1 MVSLSYEVKNPA
13 LGDTAQA
20 GRGMSHSCN
29 GYREIHSN
37 FTRQI
42 RSTNY
47 LFSYNLT
54 LQVLAGFGNWKE
66 TGNAKPLT
74 AITSYMTQKRP
85 FFPTLFQEHQEFLQA
100 WVWHLIYCPL
110 SPGLF

>member
-1 MVSLSYEVKNPA
+1 MRSKTLRWETQHK
-13 LGDTAQA
+13 LGEGCLIVVMAT
-20 GRGMSHSCN
+20 
-29 GYREIHSN
+29 EK
-37 FTRQI
+37 FTVILQDKSGQQTI
-42 RSTNY
+42 Y
-47 LFSYNLT
+47 FSYNLT

-74 AITSYMTQKRP
+74 AITSYMTQNRP